1 MGVGSDFDHL
11 IARGVAS
18 VPPDTNIMAVTSYK
32 NINSMVSRAV
42 ASMCNG
48 GWIMVRNYR
57 MRQLHTFLNCDFSGY
72 EYFYT
77 VKIVFICVRQ
87 TPSANNKWN
96 YTRWCVSLLRTP
108 CIAIW
113 RPLLFRLVS
122 WSHDPNALHALCLYR
137 STSAAAV
144 EFITQHTSCVMI

>member
-72 EYFYT
+72 EYFYSQNCIYLCET
-77 VKIVFICVRQ
+77 DSVQIISEI
-87 TPSANNKWN
+87 TPVGA
-96 YTRWCVSLLRTP
+96 CLCCGLR
-108 CIAIW
+108 A
-113 RPLLFRLVS
+113 
-122 WSHDPNALHALCLYR
+122 
-137 STSAAAV
+137 
-144 EFITQHTSCVMI
+144 